1 MYPLFGRPI
10 PEVMHSIW
18 ASSMQAISNAKK
30 HACVT
35 PRLTA
40 RLYTRDVGDWILVA
54 VACFPSE
61 RLLCVGRM
69 GDNKA

>member
-1 MYPLFGRPI
+1 MGMVFVSSVTNESKVSPIWPLNTRVDAF
-10 PEVMHSIW
+10 IW

-40 RLYTRDVGDWILVA
+40 RLH
-54 VACFPSE
+54 SE
-61 RLLCVGRM
+61 AWVTGYW
-69 GDNKA
+69 